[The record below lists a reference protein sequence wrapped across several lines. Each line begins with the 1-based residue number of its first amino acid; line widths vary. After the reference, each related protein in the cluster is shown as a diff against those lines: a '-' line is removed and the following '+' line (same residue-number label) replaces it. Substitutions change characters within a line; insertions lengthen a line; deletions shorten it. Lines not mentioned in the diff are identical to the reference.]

1 LRAVAQ
7 KERWTVLKVL
17 RWTTEFFQKK
27 GVRSP
32 RLDAE
37 VLLAYLLGTDRV
49 GLYLDHDKPLKEE
62 ELAAFREMIQRRIAG
77 EPVAYITGEKEFW
90 SLSFKVTP
98 ACLIPRPETEVLV
111 EEAIRA
117 AADAPHPLRI
127 LDIGTGCGAVAI
139 ALAKELAE
147 SEVWATDRSPYALEV
162 AKENVERHGVGERV
176 RLVEADL
183 FPKDEGQFSLIVSNP
198 PYIPTEEVLRLDP
211 EVRDYEPLEALD
223 GGPDGLK
230 YLRRI
235 AEGAPLRLRPGGWLL
250 LEVGKGQA
258 EEVQR
263 ILVGEGFSPVETV
276 RDYTGVKR
284 VVKGRWRE

>member
-1 LRAVAQ
+1 MRAVAQ

-139 ALAKELAE
+139 ALAKELE
-147 SEVWATDRSPYALEV
+147 KSEVWATDRSPYALEV
-162 AKENVERHGVGERV
+162 AKENVERHGVGDRV

-223 GGPDGLK
+223 GGPDGLR

-263 ILVGEGFSPVETV
+263 ILVREGFSPVETV

>member
-1 LRAVAQ
+1 MRAVAQ

-90 SLSFKVTP
+90 SFSFKVTP

-139 ALAKELAE
+139 ALAKELGE

-162 AKENVERHGVGERV
+162 AKENVERHGVGDRV

-183 FPKDEGQFSLIVSNP
+183 FPKDEAQFSLIVSNP